1 MINIET
7 HINHKFDG
15 QGTRFD
21 GGQNESNK
29 KKNGKRIRFQ
39 PRHTKNRKSHILGRI
54 LWLLR
59 KCDFHFPWMFL
70 FTFSERND
78 LAEVKRSKNNS
89 NGAIVY
95 DDDAHIV
102 VLCTRSHFLSTRWVL
117 LRSKEKTLKIQV

>member
-1 MINIET
+1 MVME
-7 HINHKFDG
+7 
-15 QGTRFD
+15 
-21 GGQNESNK
+21 
-29 KKNGKRIRFQ
+29 
-39 PRHTKNRKSHILGRI
+39 
-54 LWLLR
+54 

-78 LAEVKRSKNNS
+78 LAEVKRTKNNS